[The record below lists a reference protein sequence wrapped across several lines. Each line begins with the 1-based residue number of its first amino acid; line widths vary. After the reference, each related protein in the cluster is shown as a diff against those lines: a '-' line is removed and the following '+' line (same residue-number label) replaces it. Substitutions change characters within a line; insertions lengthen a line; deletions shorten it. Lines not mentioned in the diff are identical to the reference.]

1 MLIAANK
8 NYLRA
13 RRISQQGGDGGLWT
27 IVTQR
32 FSRAV
37 LNTKKKIRKNQLKI
51 ENWKWNK
58 KHKP

>member
-13 RRISQQGGDGGLWT
+13 RRISQQGGAGGLWT

-37 LNTKKKIRKNQLKI
+37 LNTKKNQKKSEKIN
-51 ENWKWNK
+51 
-58 KHKP
+58 

>member
-13 RRISQQGGDGGLWT
+13 RRIRQQGGAGGLWT

-37 LNTKKKIRKNQLKI
+37 QNRKKSI
-51 ENWKWNK
+51 EN
-58 KHKP
+58 